1 MSVESSS
8 DDKES
13 IVERKKDEFDVSDS
27 DDGGLA
33 KKVTMTMQKIPAV
46 RKLGRQEDA
55 CMNIVPKKKVTTSK
69 RKKESTDDA
78 GSKSSEVLKTTVKVA
93 PKKLKK
99 AILESDSDSDF
110 KDALP
115 VREKPAGR

>member
-1 MSVESSS
+1 MSVPSSS
-8 DDKES
+8 DEKES
-13 IVERKKDEFDVSDS
+13 VVEPHKDEFDVSDS

-33 KKVTMTMQKIPAV
+33 KKVMRTQKKPAV